1 MSAGCW
7 NGRLHV
13 LLRKSSSGDWLHSG
27 SASSNRTPTSLF
39 LNEQRL
45 GLVTDLYELT
55 MAAAY
60 WSAGLAEKRATFD
73 LFFRE

>member
-1 MSAGCW
+1 L
-7 NGRLHV
+7 LHGGTV
-13 LLRKSSSGDWLHSG
+13 SSD
-27 SASSNRTPTSLF
+27 RTPAALF

-60 WSAGLAEKRATFD
+60 WSAGLAEKLTFCTAHGHGIAAQNS
-73 LFFRE
+73 RG